1 MVLTP
6 LFFTY
11 DEVMKEMYSKILTIQ
26 ISDSGK
32 IFSCIIQM
40 MKTILDTVDF
50 LDGIIFIYHQAL
62 LDIMSTS
69 TENHFHPCKCKLLN
83 LYNNNN
89 FLYNQH
95 LAWHRQ
101 KVSLLLCLLIARN
114 SDLFAEAIAGNSL
127 DIDKMIIADS
137 AYPLNYNLCIWQGV
151 DDFIDQMTYD
161 ILTTTHLNIF
171 WNDPDSTNMIGHFD

>member
-1 MVLTP
+1 
-6 LFFTY
+6 
-11 DEVMKEMYSKILTIQ
+11 
-26 ISDSGK
+26 
-32 IFSCIIQM
+32 M

-69 TENHFHPCKCKLLN
+69 TENHSHPCKCKLIN
-83 LYNNNN
+83 YIIIITIT

-101 KVSLLLCLLIARN
+101 KISLLLCLLIARN
-114 SDLFAEAIAGNSL
+114 SELFAEAEAGNSL

-137 AYPLNYNLCIWQGV
+137 AYPRKGWLITPFKDNCRLGV
-151 DDFIDQMTYD
+151 NQRRFNR
-161 ILTTTHLNIF
+161 ILFSARQSVERCSGHLKGRIRWLHKIPFRNPVDTTSHIV
-171 WNDPDSTNMIGHFD
+171 SI

>member
-1 MVLTP
+1 
-6 LFFTY
+6 
-11 DEVMKEMYSKILTIQ
+11 
-26 ISDSGK
+26 
-32 IFSCIIQM
+32 M

-69 TENHFHPCKCKLLN
+69 TENHSHPCKCKLIN

-114 SDLFAEAIAGNSL
+114 SELFAEAEAGNSL

-137 AYPLNYNLCIWQGV
+137 AYPLKGWLINPFKDNCRLGV
-151 DDFIDQMTYD
+151 NQRRFKR
-161 ILTTTHLNIF
+161 ILFSARQSVERCSGHLKERIRWLHKIPFRNPVDTTPLIV
-171 WNDPDSTNMIGHFD
+171 SI

>member
-1 MVLTP
+1 
-6 LFFTY
+6 
-11 DEVMKEMYSKILTIQ
+11 
-26 ISDSGK
+26 
-32 IFSCIIQM
+32 
-40 MKTILDTVDF
+40 MKTTLDTVDF

-69 TENHFHPCKCKLLN
+69 TENHSHPCKCKLIN

-114 SDLFAEAIAGNSL
+114 SELFAEAEAGDSL
-127 DIDKMIIADS
+127 DIDKMVIADS

-151 DDFIDQMTYD
+151 DDFIDQDDLHVWHPNNYTPNY
-161 ILTTTHLNIF
+161 ILE
-171 WNDPDSTNMIGHFD
+171 WSW